1 MKKIIKLMA
10 FASAVV
16 ASFHAQ
22 AGGYQLNDYS
32 VTGLGRSYA
41 GQGIMGDDYSAIAYN
56 PAGMTLMKQSG
67 LQQNFSFI
75 NLKADVHGE
84 GDYAGK
90 KAKMDFWQPIPS
102 GFGQYNIN
110 DRLMIGLG
118 IYAPFGLKTQYKA
131 NWFGSDAAILS
142 KLDIVD
148 FNASTAYKVTDKWS
162 VGISLIARYIY
173 GRMTQT
179 KAGGMADVNFN
190 VHGWT
195 QTGALG
201 VMYEPTKDTRFG
213 LSYRL
218 RSAQRAKGRMKVSMP
233 QGYMSGD
240 VWANPDL
247 PETLTFSAYHRYKKL
262 GFSGTARWTHWT
274 SSFPNFTVRSTVP
287 GAEEVK
293 TYYRYQNTWTL
304 TGGVDYYYCKNLTF
318 RFGGGWDESPTHKPE
333 RRTIRIPDNDR
344 FWMSVGASYMKKNW
358 QVDVGYA
365 HMIARAGK
373 ALNKDAGTDIPVKY
387 KNMQS
392 HILGVQLQY
401 KF

>member
-1 MKKIIKLMA
+1 VA
-10 FASAVV
+10 VASAFM
-16 ASFHAQ
+16 ASFQAQ

-41 GQGIMGDDYSAIAYN
+41 GQGIMGDDYSAIAFN

-67 LQQNFSFI
+67 VQQNFSFI
-75 NLKADVHGE
+75 NLKADVDSLDGS
-84 GDYAGK
+84 GK
-90 KAKMDFWQPIPS
+90 HQKMDFWQPIPS
-102 GFGQYNIN
+102 GFAQYNVN
-110 DRLMIGLG
+110 DRLMLGFG
-118 IYAPFGLKTQYKA
+118 IYAPFGLKTQYKS

-179 KAGGMADVNFN
+179 KMNKMVDVNFN

-195 QTGALG
+195 QTGAIGL
-201 VMYEPTKDTRFG
+201 MYEPTKDTRFG

-218 RSAQRAKGRMKVSMP
+218 RSAQSPKGHMKIKSDIPGVSK
-233 QGYMSGD
+233 SGHA
-240 VWANPDL
+240 WAHPDL

-262 GFSGTARWTHWT
+262 GFSGTARWTHWS
-274 SSFPNFTVRSTVP
+274 SSFPNFTVRSDIAP
-287 GAEEVK
+287 EAK
-293 TYYRYQNTWTL
+293 TYYRYQNSWTL

-318 RFGGGWDESPTHKPE
+318 RIGGGWDESPTHKAE

-344 FWMSVGASYMKKNW
+344 FWMSAGASYMKNNW

-373 ALNKDAGTDIPVKY
+373 ALNRDVSDVPVKY

-392 HILGVQLQY
+392 HILGVQFQY